1 MAEVGV
7 EFASA
12 SQSGGDGS
20 SDNEQEHLNEIP
32 SLFPDS
38 ILDTSRDIGYAND
51 LLSDE
56 LYALSGDEFLSET
69 EEYALPEEMPQDP
82 LEEPP
87 RKKVRCLDTA
97 ASAPCT
103 EETAQ
108 GPRVEEHNPAVLERL
123 GLSEYILLCSVCQCA
138 QPRCGL

>member
-38 ILDTSRDIGYAND
+38 ILDTSRHIGYCND

-69 EEYALPEEMPQDP
+69 EEYALSEEMPQDP
-82 LEEPP
+82 LEELPQ
-87 RKKVRCLDTA
+87 KKLRCLDTA
-97 ASAPCT
+97 AQCT
-103 EETAQ
+103 L
-108 GPRVEEHNPAVLERL
+108 H
-123 GLSEYILLCSVCQCA
+123 
-138 QPRCGL
+138 